1 MRACVGQP
9 SAGAGEGR
17 AGEARAGDA
26 GARAASWQ
34 AGARWQAGAAGWE
47 AGAGWQAGAPP
58 ARTSGSRWRLRGSRR
73 RSGIGAGPGIVAV
86 QGRPSLT
93 SARKPPMTDT
103 LPFPVPPPAWGER
116 FARWF
121 RSITGAASRDD
132 TGSPPRDRAAE
143 AGPPAINE
151 LYHARRLSLVRLA
164 ILMVD
169 DLPTA
174 EDIVQDVFAAL
185 YRRHGA
191 DLRTVDDPHRY
202 LTAGVMNAARS
213 ALRRR
218 RTARAYLP
226 PPLDPAPAAEDQALL
241 GQADQEVLDALG
253 RLTARQRQVIVL
265 RYWSE
270 LSEREIAE
278 TLRVSRGTVKSTASR
293 ALRVLREILGERR

>member
-1 MRACVGQP
+1 
-9 SAGAGEGR
+9 
-17 AGEARAGDA
+17 
-26 GARAASWQ
+26 
-34 AGARWQAGAAGWE
+34 
-47 AGAGWQAGAPP
+47 
-58 ARTSGSRWRLRGSRR
+58 
-73 RSGIGAGPGIVAV
+73 
-86 QGRPSLT
+86 
-93 SARKPPMTDT
+93 MTDT

-121 RSITGAASRDD
+121 RSVTGATSRGD
-132 TGSPPRDRAAE
+132 TGSVPRDRPHDHTVRT
-143 AGPPAINE
+143 GPPAINE

-164 ILMVD
+164 VLMVD

-218 RTARAYLP
+218 RSARANVP
-226 PPLDPAPAAEDQALL
+226 PPAGTAPAAEDQVLL
-241 GQADQEVLDALG
+241 GEPDREVLAALG
-253 RLTARQRQVIVL
+253 WLTVRQRQVIVL

-278 TLRVSRGTVKSTASR
+278 ALRISRGTVKSTASR
-293 ALRVLREILGERR
+293 ALHLLREILGEDR